1 MLDIGRVCLKTA
13 GRDAG
18 KKCVIVDILDK
29 NFVMIDGETRRRKT
43 NISHLEPLDAML
55 EIEKGADNAAV
66 VAAMRKSGIEVADK
80 KPKAEAAAVEK
91 PKKVRKVKASAKEK
105 PAKKK

>member
-29 NFVMIDGETRRRKT
+29 NTVMIDGETRRRKT
-43 NISHLEPLDAML
+43 GISHLEPLDATI

-66 VAAMRKSGIEVADK
+66 VAAMRKAGIEVDGK
-80 KPKAEAAAVEK
+80 KPKSEEKPVEK
-91 PKKVRKVKASAKEK
+91 PKKVRKVKAKPEAAK
-105 PAKKK
+105 PKKK